1 MNSNRMKTT
10 KAHLQAAGLLLFCLL
25 PALVLTG
32 GCARK
37 PWKADI
43 GEDHSQA
50 VEQVF
55 RSMQKRD
62 ASCLPCL
69 DGDAVVTLENRLET
83 KAFSGYIQ
91 CMLPDSCKFI
101 AANPLG
107 QPLLAVASD
116 GVRFETLNTT
126 ARTYMAG
133 SLKSYALLHDI
144 PPAFFSGSWGEW
156 LTGRIDQGLQDSL
169 SFRSDGESRGV
180 WVSFTK
186 KTGGVETT
194 THLLIDPQQSLL
206 LSRIL
211 EDAKGRILAEI
222 SYADWQDIGGCR
234 QPGRIT
240 MSQLAFGGLVS
251 LKLTGIGAD
260 DLCRE
265 RDFVLPVPSGYARKF
280 LP

>member
-1 MNSNRMKTT
+1 MPAPASR
-10 KAHLQAAGLLLFCLL
+10 LLLLCLL
-25 PALVLTG
+25 AALLLAG

-37 PWKADI
+37 PWTADI
-43 GEDHSQA
+43 GEDHSRA

-55 RSMQKRD
+55 RTMQKRD

-69 DGDAVVTLENRLET
+69 DGDAVVTLETRLET
-83 KAFSGYIQ
+83 RALSGYIQ
-91 CMLPDSCKFI
+91 CMLPESCKFI

-156 LTGRIDQGLQDSL
+156 LTGRIDQGRQDSL
-169 SFRSDGESRGV
+169 SFQSDGQSRGV

-186 KTGGVETT
+186 KTGNDETT
-194 THLLIDPQQSLL
+194 THLLIDTQKTQL

-211 EDAKGRILAEI
+211 EDAKGKILAEI
-222 SYADWQDIGGCR
+222 SYDDWQEIGGCR

-240 MSQLAFGGLVS
+240 MSQLAFGGRVS
-251 LKLTGIGAD
+251 LKLTDIGAD
-260 DLCRE
+260 DLCRD

>member
-1 MNSNRMKTT
+1 MNSKRMQTT
-10 KAHLQAAGLLLFCLL
+10 KEHTPAARLLLFCLL

-37 PWKADI
+37 PWTADI

-62 ASCLPCL
+62 ATCLPCL
-69 DGDAVVTLENRLET
+69 DGDAVVTLETRLET
-83 KAFSGYIQ
+83 KALSGYIQ

-133 SLKSYALLHDI
+133 SLKSYALRHDI

-156 LTGRIDQGLQDSL
+156 LTGRIDQGRQDSL
-169 SFRSDGESRGV
+169 SFQSDGQSRGV

-186 KTGGVETT
+186 KTGGDETT
-194 THLLIDPQQSLL
+194 THLLIDTQKALL

-222 SYADWQDIGGCR
+222 SYDDWQDIGGCR
-234 QPGRIT
+234 QPGKIT
-240 MSQLAFGGLVS
+240 MSQLAFGGQVS
-251 LKLTGIGAD
+251 LKLTDIGAD